1 MNKIEYL
8 SNKIDTFFKE
18 NPAQFGWV
26 FIVLG
31 IVFFIGA
38 IKRWSWVYED
48 KPGTIWG
55 TQWAIETFGFK
66 IARILKILFSLV
78 CTGLGIIW
86 LLVY

>member
-38 IKRWSWVYED
+38 IKRWSWVY
-48 KPGTIWG
+48 
-55 TQWAIETFGFK
+55 
-66 IARILKILFSLV
+66 
-78 CTGLGIIW
+78 
-86 LLVY
+86 